1 MPSRPLHAADRKD
14 DSLESPAEYGKT
26 VPAAEWEIA
35 HPHPTAPN
43 STTEDGR

>member
-1 MPSRPLHAADRKD
+1 MPSRPLLLADRKD
-14 DSLESPAEYGKT
+14 DSLESSAETGKT

-35 HPHPTAPN
+35 HPHPIAPN